1 MEATIERRLDP
12 LDPGGRGD
20 NGMTP
25 LQGSFVAL
33 VTPFRNGAIDEA
45 KLRELVEFHVAHG
58 TDGIVPCG
66 TTGES
71 PTLSHDEHHR
81 VVEIA
86 VAAARKRIAIIA
98 GTGSNSTAEAI
109 SLTRHAERA
118 GADGALV
125 VNPYYNKP
133 TQQGLYEH
141 FRAVADSTALPIL
154 TYNIQGRTAIN
165 VETDTMARLARDCR
179 NIVGVK
185 EASGSLDQMSQVIL
199 ACGPGFTVLS
209 GDDNITLPLLAIGGR
224 GVISVIANIVPRE
237 TADMV
242 HAALD
247 GDWKRARELHYK
259 LFPLARAA
267 FLETNP
273 IPIKEAMA
281 MAGMIEPEFRLPMCR
296 MGEANREKLREILK
310 GYGLVS

>member
-1 MEATIERRLDP
+1 MKQAF
-12 LDPGGRGD
+12 
-20 NGMTP
+20 
-25 LQGSFVAL
+25 QGSIVAL
-33 VTPFRNGAIDEA
+33 VTPFKNGKVDEA
-45 KLRELVEFHVAHG
+45 KLRELVSVHLQHG

-71 PTLSHDEHHR
+71 PGLSHDEHRR
-81 VVEIA
+81 VMDIVIQ
-86 VAAARKRIAIIA
+86 AAGGRLPVIA
-98 GTGSNSTAEAI
+98 GTGSYATADAI
-109 SLTRHAERA
+109 ELTRYAERA
-118 GADGALV
+118 GANAALV

-133 TQQGLYEH
+133 TQEGLYRH
-141 FRAVADSTALPIL
+141 FRAVAEAVTMPIFV
-154 TYNIQGRTAIN
+154 YNIQSRTAVN
-165 VETDTMARLARDCR
+165 VETDTLARLSRDCR

-185 EASGSLDQMSQVIL
+185 EASGSLDQMSQVIA
-199 ACGPGFTVLS
+199 ACGPDFTVLS
-209 GDDNITLPLLAIGGR
+209 GDDNVTLPLMAIGGK

-237 TADMV
+237 TSEMT

-267 FLETNP
+267 FIETNP

-296 MGEANREKLREILK
+296 MSDANRERLRAVLRP
-310 GYGLVS
+310 YGLVK